1 MFNIT
6 LDSFTMFLVVAA
18 IMFIA
23 LTVVEIT
30 GELEDRRRY
39 KKLKEQ
45 YKQLEKDYMELVEVV
60 EKLEES

>member
-6 LDSFTMFLVVAA
+6 IDSFTMFLVVAA

>member
-6 LDSFTMFLVVAA
+6 IDSFTMFLVVAA

-45 YKQLEKDYMELVEVV
+45 YKQLEKDYMELIEVV